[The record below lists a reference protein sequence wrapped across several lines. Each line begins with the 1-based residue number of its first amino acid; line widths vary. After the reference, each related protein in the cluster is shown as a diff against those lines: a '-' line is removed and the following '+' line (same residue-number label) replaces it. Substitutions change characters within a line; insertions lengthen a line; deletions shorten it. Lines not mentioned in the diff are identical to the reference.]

1 MPRGVYGGVT
11 RGYYYTYSFPQ
22 HESREECWACM
33 IIPITFWIFASLTL
47 SLGVYGTS
55 QLVLAPNY
63 SHLIEASPI
72 FVKEIQLKYDEQ
84 EGGPVLYGFSNKPK
98 LDVERN
104 WSLKHTLYIDPD
116 YHKEFAVWLN
126 AGSKFWLS
134 CEDKSFGFLDILL
147 VVLKG
152 EESLQEWIQ
161 DPSNPHLG
169 LLRLKISGYGETEYI
184 VKEDGNYYFVVG
196 NFNQHSAE
204 VVMRLNFTSKMYNT
218 QTANYKCSMGKG
230 LCAVKLSILQNSYA
244 LLTTPSGSNITGG
257 RSVWSVELS
266 YGARLLTYIIILGV
280 IILVVYCIFRILGH
294 LDQTTQ
300 TNTEPEESE
309 RTPLIPPKESTSDL
323 STYGTLG
330 QDQESGLN
338 SSTEDLYDGKICV
351 ICYDEPRSCFF
362 VPCGHCATCYTCGQ
376 RIEIGE
382 NKTCPICRHTISKVK
397 RLYNA

>member
-72 FVKEIQLKYDEQ
+72 FVKEIQ
-84 EGGPVLYGFSNKPK
+84 
-98 LDVERN
+98 
-104 WSLKHTLYIDPD
+104 
-116 YHKEFAVWLN
+116 EFAVWLN